1 MYIPGKDLTVE
12 VWSVL
17 GPVPELPVLP
27 VCLVQSNLSVL
38 LCVHLQ
44 VSFSKSQ
51 SWDNNFPRK
60 KKLLVLFY
68 AS

>member
-51 SWDNNFPRK
+51 S
-60 KKLLVLFY
+60 
-68 AS
+68 